1 MFDLLMSTP
10 FTSRGMHMPFN
21 FKFVMRGTQTV
32 LDLEGSNL
40 MYMSPS
46 SQSAILPISELNKTL
61 CYLVVFQLKLDTE
74 YKENYTYKCNSI
86 KVFYSVLI

>member
-1 MFDLLMSTP
+1 
-10 FTSRGMHMPFN
+10 MPFN

-46 SQSAILPISELNKTL
+46 PLSAILPISELNKTL
-61 CYLVVFQLKLDTE
+61 CHLVVLQLKLDTE
-74 YKENYTYKCNSI
+74 YKENYTYKRNSI
-86 KVFYSVLI
+86 KVSYSVLI